1 MVKAKFKQID
11 LLRKRRDS
19 NFILEPY
26 FIDNKKYI
34 KKGILSGIVLIIT
47 TLILGIPFI
56 FSTRFLENNKLQIKS
71 FSDEYDLLEKKLN
84 NEQSEL
90 KQIASF
96 NKELK
101 NSIIN
106 I

>member
-34 KKGILSGIVLIIT
+34 NKGILSSLVLIIT
-47 TLILGIPFI
+47 TLILGTPFI
-56 FSTRFLENNKLQIKS
+56 FRTRFLENKKEQIMS
-71 FSDEYDLLEKKLN
+71 FSNEYDLLLKKLN
-84 NEQSEL
+84 KEQSEL
-90 KQIASF
+90 KKLLPSIK
-96 NKELK
+96 NLK
-101 NSIIN
+101 IQF
-106 I
+106 